1 MTSRSSRRPKTRKE
15 LSKAD
20 LKAYE
25 ARRADERKRIGSAN
39 TDTEPAATP
48 VIVPVERT
56 FAISRDDE
64 FAVIKA
70 DLMRLLVILG
80 LIAVILVVLTF
91 ILR

>member
-1 MTSRSSRRPKTRKE
+1 VTSRSSRKPKTRKE

-25 ARRADERKRIGSAN
+25 ARRADERKRIGTAN
-39 TDTEPAATP
+39 TVAEPSATP
-48 VIVPVERT
+48 VIARVEHT
-56 FAISRDDE
+56 YAISRDDE

-80 LIAVILVVLTF
+80 VIAAIMVVLTVV
-91 ILR
+91 LR

>member
-1 MTSRSSRRPKTRKE
+1 MTSRSSRKPKTRKE

-25 ARRADERKRIGSAN
+25 ARRADERKRIGTAN
-39 TDTEPAATP
+39 TVAEPTVTP
-48 VIVPVERT
+48 VIAHVEHT
-56 FAISRDDE
+56 YAISRDDE

-80 LIAVILVVLTF
+80 LIAVIMAVLTVVL
-91 ILR
+91 R